1 MINDDERNLL
11 KGTCSEFIVSGRVF
25 KRFRATETYYQ
36 STYDYLSEFL
46 ERQGRRIDDVER
58 FIVQGTSWSES
69 DDMEYTRE
77 QFLRFSNDCVW
88 DGGDRFWILKGRDF
102 LVFYEYYFW
111 YGSGPAFV
119 PLDADPWAGD
129 GDPYTG
135 ENRILKEFE
144 EVHLLEKGETIER
157 IVVRTHDRT
166 FGLTYEQLLNPTEE
180 LYDDVSRWSCMAVL
194 TDRALLGISFYDGQA
209 MGLCRV
215 DDRTAHAPADAW
227 GFSPSDSGTHH
238 GWTAGEGGAP
248 DDIEMSAMLE
258 TAVQRMVSAGKKAP
272 RAVFRARMDMD
283 FVLLAVDCD
292 DHYDTEDLRAYI
304 QPLVGAKVLLV
315 DLHTYQNYM
324 DATIPLHCL
333 YQDDRRERD
342 AERDIE
348 AGMGNENGRARFVR
362 DQMHKI
368 RELRSSPAAMM
379 IALAGIDRAY
389 ITMGFERDD
398 HLAVHI
404 AGDPPSD
411 DVLRDLSSRIGSTSP
426 FTPTFMVY
434 GICGHPT
441 ETGILEVIGTQ
452 PSNVARI
459 PLERASDY
467 GFDCGC
473 NGPVGADVDI
483 CDGILERIAIGNR
496 CYTNMLTGISR
507 LIGRNGFDIGDVS
520 RFIPSGD
527 DGTEFSREQFLRFA
541 DMYGWDSDFGEWC
554 MIGDG
559 FVAYWLS
566 TDGAPRTGCVDTA
579 AGPEGRRHAADV
591 SGRMPTEQGAVVFE
605 DDRIAVHDPVAGTAV
620 FRLDLP
626 HAGSDACGLFPEDT
640 VHRHGWSERSTP
652 RDGEI
657 SDIVSGAMSR
667 METDG
672 LEPPDRVFAASD
684 DDGNLFVYADSNTGT
699 YDERQCSGYLRA
711 ALGSR
716 VHVLSMTVLRDAMPS
731 HQVECV
737 FSKKDQRRPALPEGF
752 FGNIEKRSEAL
763 MNAASL
769 LARIPG
775 DDGPGH
781 LAQKF
786 PNGIWISLASVRPNA
801 SVLYVVDDMGGPD
814 GWVHCLWNADAKA
827 VFAHIGEG
835 FDIDDQ
841 GLFRIM
847 R

>member
-1 MINDDERNLL
+1 MISDDEKDLL
-11 KGTCSEFIVSGRVF
+11 EGTCSEFIVSGRAF

-46 ERQGRRIDDVER
+46 ERHGRRIDDVER
-58 FIVQGTSWSES
+58 FIVQGTYRFGS
-69 DDMEYTRE
+69 DDTEYTRE

-119 PLDADPWAGD
+119 PLDADPWTGD
-129 GDPYTG
+129 GTPYTG
-135 ENRILKEFE
+135 ENRILQELE
-144 EVHLLEKGETIER
+144 EVHLLEKDETIER
-157 IVVRTHDRT
+157 IVVSTHDRT
-166 FGLTYEQLLNPTEE
+166 FRLTYGQLLNPTEG
-180 LYDDVSRWSCMAVL
+180 LYDEMSRWSCMAVL
-194 TDRALLGISFYDGQA
+194 TDRALHGISFYDGQA

-215 DDRTAHAPADAW
+215 DDRTAHAPEDAW
-227 GFSPSDSGTHH
+227 GFSPSDSETHH
-238 GWTAGEGGAP
+238 GWTAEGGSVP
-248 DDIEMSAMLE
+248 DDIGMSEALK
-258 TAVQRMVSAGKKAP
+258 TAVQRMRSAGNGAP
-272 RAVFRARMDMD
+272 RAVYRARMDMD
-283 FVLLAVDCD
+283 FALLAADCD
-292 DHYDTEDLRAYI
+292 EHYDTEDLRAYI
-304 QPLVGAKVLLV
+304 QPLVGAKILLV
-315 DLHTYQNYM
+315 DLYTYQNYM

-333 YQDDRRERD
+333 YQDDSGEQS
-342 AERDIE
+342 AMG
-348 AGMGNENGRARFVR
+348 GMEDDNGRTCFVR

-368 RELRSSPAAMM
+368 REMRSSPAAMM
-379 IALAGIDRAY
+379 IALAGIERAY

-398 HLAVHI
+398 HIAVHI
-404 AGDPPSD
+404 AGDPPPD
-411 DVLRDLSSRIGSTSP
+411 DILRDLSSRIGCTSP
-426 FTPTFMVY
+426 FTPTFVVY
-434 GICGHPT
+434 DICGHPA
-441 ETGILEVIGTQ
+441 ETGMLEVIGTQ
-452 PSNVARI
+452 PSNIARI
-459 PLERASDY
+459 PLERASGY

-473 NGPVGADVDI
+473 NGPVGADVDF

-496 CYTNMLTGISR
+496 CYANMLTCISR
-507 LIGRNGFDIGDVS
+507 FIGKNGFDIGDVS

-527 DGTEFSREQFLRFA
+527 DGIEFSREQFLRFA

-579 AGPEGRRHAADV
+579 AGPEGRWHAADV
-591 SGRMPTEQGAVVFE
+591 SGKMSTEQGAVVIE
-605 DDRIAVHDPVAGTAV
+605 DDRITVQDPAAGTVV

-626 HAGSDACGLFPEDT
+626 LAGPDACGLFPEDT
-640 VHRHGWSERSTP
+640 VHCHGWLEKSTTQDDEIADLVSE
-652 RDGEI
+652 
-657 SDIVSGAMSR
+657 AMSR

-684 DDGNLFVYADSNTGT
+684 DDGDLFVYADSNTGA
-699 YDERQCSGYLRA
+699 YDELACSGYLRA

-731 HQVECV
+731 RQVECV
-737 FSKKDQRRPALPEGF
+737 FSKKDRRGPALPEGF

-763 MNAASL
+763 MNTASL
-769 LARIPG
+769 LARLPG
-775 DDGPGH
+775 DDGPGD

-801 SVLYVVDDMGGPD
+801 AVLYVVDDMGGPD
-814 GWVHCLWNADAKA
+814 GWVHCLWNADAEA

-835 FDIDDQ
+835 FDIEDQ